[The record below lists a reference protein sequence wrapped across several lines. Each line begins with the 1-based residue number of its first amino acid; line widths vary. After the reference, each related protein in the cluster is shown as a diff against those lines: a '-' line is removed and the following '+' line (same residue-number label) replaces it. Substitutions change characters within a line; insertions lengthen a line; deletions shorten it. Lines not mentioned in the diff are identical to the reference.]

1 MDRRA
6 EMDVPEEMRTLA
18 KLDGCQ
24 LRQRWQDL
32 VGRPAPSVS
41 PKLLRLA
48 LAWHIQADAM
58 GGLSAS
64 ARRKLAQ
71 AAGGRSVTQPARAGT
86 KLIRE
91 WQGTVHVVT
100 IDENGIIRWNE
111 REWTSLSAVARSITG
126 GHWSGPAFFGL
137 RKTLPG
143 ASDHDSHE
151 ARASERLTSRS
162 SSNVSSVRA
171 GPSSRTDT
179 VPKAGQRGRI
189 AS

>member
-1 MDRRA
+1 
-6 EMDVPEEMRTLA
+6 MDVSEKVSALA
-18 KLDGCQ
+18 RLDGYQ
-24 LRQRWQDL
+24 LRQRWLDL

-86 KLIRE
+86 KLMRE
-91 WQGTVHVVT
+91 WQGAVQVVT

-111 REWTSLSAVARSITG
+111 REWKSLSAVARAITG

-137 RKTLPG
+137 RKALPG
-143 ASDHDSHE
+143 SDKSGKD
-151 ARASERLTSRS
+151 
-162 SSNVSSVRA
+162 RA
-171 GPSSRTDT
+171 GAMPAPTRPRTS
-179 VPKAGQRGRI
+179 GRERVV
-189 AS
+189 A